1 MQRLYNKIYNKGNIK
16 KLLKAEFIKKIFR
29 YMCFNS
35 RHTWEKF
42 IHWKTDFQISAK
54 LTPKHVCKRD
64 IYEDVSLISQM
75 FLNWFMYENENS
87 LIIFN
92 KYLSK
97 VRNCYFLSKYSN
109 I

>member
-1 MQRLYNKIYNKGNIK
+1 MFHKSHVEISG
-16 KLLKAEFIKKIFR
+16 FGG
-29 YMCFNS
+29 M
-35 RHTWEKF
+35 
-42 IHWKTDFQISAK
+42 TD
-54 LTPKHVCKRD
+54 VN
-64 IYEDVSLISQM
+64 EDVSLISQM